1 MTLVI
6 YKHSASC
13 FKNSICIA
21 RKETLCVIAFNE
33 IESLLVLVFRHLVN
47 YNITCA
53 VVVILLQRTTEPP
66 IRHGI
71 LSLKNISMNIL
82 SVNSQLCIFMTNH
95 FSPIW
100 YISCLRRLCF
110 DLEFHVQHTGQ
121 FVECPLNWFL
131 QNLMH
136 NSYITF
142 MCNIKYYFLES
153 HFFVI

>member
-1 MTLVI
+1 MALVI

-71 LSLKNISMNIL
+71 LSLKKHFHEYFVREFTIVYFHDESYL
-82 SVNSQLCIFMTNH
+82 SNLIYFM
-95 FSPIW
+95 FKKIM
-100 YISCLRRLCF
+100 F
-110 DLEFHVQHTGQ
+110 
-121 FVECPLNWFL
+121 
-131 QNLMH
+131 
-136 NSYITF
+136 
-142 MCNIKYYFLES
+142 
-153 HFFVI
+153 